1 MKTQHAIW
9 IAAVFSLS
17 AGQII
22 PVSGCPPRVTYS
34 AETQRLAAKELRA
47 LPKDSQVAK
56 LVVDYGKMRAACRVE
71 D

>member
-1 MKTQHAIW
+1 MKTRLVIW
-9 IAAVFSLS
+9 TTAAFSLS
-17 AGQII
+17 GCQSI
-22 PVSGCPPRVTYS
+22 PVSGCPPLVTYS

-56 LVVDYGKMRAACRVE
+56 LVVDYGKMRAACRIG